1 MRSPTS
7 RGRSQRDEF
16 PFATYVFVADQLN
29 LPAGLTTA
37 TLTGET
43 TSGMAIKSQKE
54 VLNIPDS
61 ARITGNLK
69 KYMGNASYYKA
80 LARLEAKQPSTVI
93 SDSSTPVGLASRNA
107 QPTGVASVKVNY
119 TPAVA
124 PAGAKAVATSRS
136 EAERAKV
143 RPVIKI
149 ERAETHRADQG
160 SRSPARGTAWL
171 TTLN

>member
-1 MRSPTS
+1 MTR
-7 RGRSQRDEF
+7 RVHRDEF
-16 PFATYVFVADQLN
+16 PFATYFFVADQLH

-43 TSGMAIKSQKE
+43 TSGMAINSQKE

-93 SDSSTPVGLASRNA
+93 SDSRTPVALASRNA
-107 QPTGVASVKVNY
+107 HPTGVASVKVNY

-124 PAGAKAVATSRS
+124 PAGRNAKV

-149 ERAETHRADQG
+149 ERAETQEQTKVPVRLRHSMAEY
-160 SRSPARGTAWL
+160 
-171 TTLN
+171 LN